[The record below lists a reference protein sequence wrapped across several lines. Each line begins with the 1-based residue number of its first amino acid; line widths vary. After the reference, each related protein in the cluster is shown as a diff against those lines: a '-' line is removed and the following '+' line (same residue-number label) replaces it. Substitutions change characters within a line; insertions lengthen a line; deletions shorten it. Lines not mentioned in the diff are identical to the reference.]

1 MRFPR
6 RLTAAAIAVIAALSG
21 TAARAWWADTA
32 TATATAA
39 AHAVVSQAQ
48 PVCEN
53 TPALLGLLGS
63 ARFTWTHVDDRY
75 VYDWQLVRTD
85 GTQVDSGTITPSVPA
100 GGSISYTWVNNILN
114 LGLGVTNFNFV
125 LRARL
130 RDAPT
135 WTAPSETSSP
145 MRADQLVVS
154 LTLRCGHL

>member
-1 MRFPR
+1 RLRGRDARANRAGGVDARSQRNVVHRRRAVGDGAVVAPGHHRSGLTRLHRRAGAPVRFPR

-75 VYDWQLVRTD
+75 VYD
-85 GTQVDSGTITPSVPA
+85 
-100 GGSISYTWVNNILN
+100 
-114 LGLGVTNFNFV
+114 
-125 LRARL
+125 
-130 RDAPT
+130 
-135 WTAPSETSSP
+135 
-145 MRADQLVVS
+145 
-154 LTLRCGHL
+154 